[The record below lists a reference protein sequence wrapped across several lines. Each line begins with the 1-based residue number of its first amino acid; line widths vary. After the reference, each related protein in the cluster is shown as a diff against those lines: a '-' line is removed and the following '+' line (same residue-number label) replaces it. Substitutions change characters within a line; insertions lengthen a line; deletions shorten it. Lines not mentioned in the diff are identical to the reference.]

1 VPPARASLFVTCLVD
16 LLYPEVGQAS
26 VAVLEDLG
34 VAVDFPAAQ
43 TCCGQPAWNAGYPDD
58 ARRVGTN
65 LLDAME
71 GAEAVVTPSGSCA
84 GMVRSFYPH
93 LFEGTRDAR
102 RAQALADRTYELS
115 QFVVD
120 ELGVPAW
127 SGRWDG
133 RVTVHDSCHGL
144 REVGLT
150 GQGRAL
156 MAGIEGLEVVEMS
169 RPDLC
174 CGFGGTFS
182 LKLPEVATAMADD
195 KLAQSAATGAQA
207 IVSGDS
213 GCLMHLAGRMS
224 RTGSPMRPLHLATLL
239 AEARGLV
246 PAGRGAR

>member
-1 VPPARASLFVTCLVD
+1 VSLFVTCLVD
-16 LLYPEVGQAS
+16 LLYPQVGDAT
-26 VAVLEDLG
+26 VAVLEHLG
-34 VAVDFPAAQ
+34 VAVDFPTAQ

-58 ARRVGTN
+58 ARRVARN

-84 GMVRSFYPH
+84 GMVRSFYSH
-93 LFEGTRDAR
+93 LFAGTSDAR
-102 RAQALADRTYELS
+102 RAEALADRTFELS
-115 QFVVD
+115 EFVVD
-120 ELGVPAW
+120 VLGVPTW

-133 RVTVHDSCHGL
+133 TVTVHDACHGL

-150 GQGRAL
+150 GQSRAL

-195 KLAQSAATGAQA
+195 KLAQSAATGAHA

-224 RTGSPMRPLHLATLL
+224 RTGSTMRPLHLATLL

-246 PAGRGAR
+246 PSPAGSGGR